1 MLKIK
6 FKFASFQ
13 ESDNLD
19 VVDFTFSNFFSVL
32 FISDQGVVVQAR
44 DPSASYHV
52 AEDVANIFHLDDV
65 VHLGYK
71 RIRAENQETDLTL
84 ARVYC
89 CTCRLPAGWKVVR
102 NECHSLVA
110 VDFQFYLTCS
120 SISHMQLQRSESHP
134 IVHVDDFLLY
144 VPPPPLPPS
153 ES

>member
-1 MLKIK
+1 MHGSRKVTDWPETLEPAIPTPEPTENPDEWITCNHC
-6 FKFASFQ
+6 SQ
-13 ESDNLD
+13 R
-19 VVDFTFSNFFSVL
+19 
-32 FISDQGVVVQAR
+32 FISSQNVRGVVVQAR
-44 DPSASYHV
+44 DPSASYYV

-71 RIRAENQETDLTL
+71 RIRAENQETDLIWPESIVLHADYLL
-84 ARVYC
+84 A
-89 CTCRLPAGWKVVR
+89 GK
-102 NECHSLVA
+102 
-110 VDFQFYLTCS
+110 F

>member
-1 MLKIK
+1 MSARFRKVTDWPETLEPAIPTPEPTENPDEWITCNHC
-6 FKFASFQ
+6 SQ
-13 ESDNLD
+13 RL
-19 VVDFTFSNFFSVL
+19 
-32 FISDQGVVVQAR
+32 ISSQNVRGVVVQAR

-89 CTCRLPAGWKVVR
+89 CTCRLPAGWKV
-102 NECHSLVA
+102 
-110 VDFQFYLTCS
+110 
-120 SISHMQLQRSESHP
+120 LQRSESHP

>member
-89 CTCRLPAGWKVVR
+89 CTCRLPAGWKV
-102 NECHSLVA
+102 
-110 VDFQFYLTCS
+110 
-120 SISHMQLQRSESHP
+120 LQRSESHP